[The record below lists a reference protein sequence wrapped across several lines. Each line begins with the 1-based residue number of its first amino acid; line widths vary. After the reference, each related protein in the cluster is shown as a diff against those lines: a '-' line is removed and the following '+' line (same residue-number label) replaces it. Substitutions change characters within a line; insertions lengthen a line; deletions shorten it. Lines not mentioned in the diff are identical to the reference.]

1 MRVTFSSAF
10 RNGLRDINQSAEELA
25 RRQREVSSL
34 QRMQLPSD
42 DPAAMSAA
50 IGERTEMRVFDQ
62 YLRATDSVDSRLNV
76 LDSALSDI
84 LRNLTAAQSTA
95 AATRTSF
102 LTQEQREAYA
112 LQLGGIRDAILSDL
126 SIEFRD
132 TFVFSGTASDTAP
145 YRKDATGAVQSYAG
159 DHQQMAI
166 DIDRSRSVD
175 VTVDG
180 SAIAQGSDAVDLFEV
195 FDDLIDAVRNGND
208 SAIDAGMAALD
219 RAFSRTTNVQSQVGN
234 ALHTLEDHRLRLGDM
249 RRASDARRSK
259 REDANL
265 AEAISGMQQADAAHQ
280 AAIGAVAATSRL
292 SLFDYLK

>member
-1 MRVTFSSAF
+1 MRVTFNSTY
-10 RNGLRDINQSAEELA
+10 RNGLRDINRTAEELA

-42 DPAAMSAA
+42 DPSAMSAA
-50 IGERTEMRVFDQ
+50 IGERSEMRVFDQ
-62 YLRATDSVDSRLNV
+62 YLRATDSVDSRLSV

-84 LRNLTAAQSTA
+84 IRNLTTAQSTA
-95 AATRTSF
+95 AASRSSF
-102 LTQEQREAYA
+102 VTQQQREAYA

-126 SIEFRD
+126 SIKFRD
-132 TFVFSGTASDTAP
+132 TFVFSGTTATVAP
-145 YRKDATGAVQSYAG
+145 FTKDATGTVQAYAG

-166 DIDRSRSVD
+166 DIDRTRSVQ

-180 SAIAQGSDAVDLFEV
+180 SVIAQGSDPADLFRA
-195 FDDLIDAVRNGND
+195 FDDLIAAVRAGND
-208 SAIDAGMAALD
+208 AGIAAGTTALERAFD
-219 RAFSRTTNVQSQVGN
+219 RATDAQSRVGN
-234 ALHTLEDHRLRLGDM
+234 DLRMLEDHKARLGDM
-249 RRASDARRSK
+249 RRATDARRSK
-259 REDANL
+259 LEDANL

>member
-1 MRVTFSSAF
+1 MRVTFSSSY
-10 RNGLRDINQSAEELA
+10 RNGLRDINQTAEELA

-34 QRMQLPSD
+34 QRMQVPSD
-42 DPAAMSAA
+42 DPSAMSAA
-50 IGERTEMRVFDQ
+50 IGERSEIRVFDQ

-84 LRNLTAAQSTA
+84 VRNLTAAQSTA
-95 AATRTSF
+95 AAARNSF
-102 LTQEQREAYA
+102 LTQAQREAYA

-126 SIEFRD
+126 NIKFRD
-132 TFVFSGTASDTAP
+132 TFVFSGTAANTAP
-145 YRKDATGAVQSYAG
+145 YAKTATGAVQPYAG

-166 DIDRSRSVD
+166 DIDRTRSID

-180 SAIAQGSDAVDLFEV
+180 SGIAQGSDPADLFRV
-195 FDDLIDAVRNGND
+195 FDTLIADVRSGND
-208 SAIDAGMAALD
+208 TGIDAGMAAIE
-219 RAFSRTTNVQSQVGN
+219 RAFTRTTNVQSQVGN
-234 ALHTLEDHRLRLGDM
+234 SLRTLEDHKLRLGDM

-259 REDANL
+259 LEDANL
-265 AEAISGMQQADAAHQ
+265 AEAISGMRQADAAHQ